1 MVTRDVALAR
11 VERLDGCETG
21 AAEAFVM
28 DEDAFRAFYDR
39 TARALWAYLSRVTG
53 SGAVADD
60 LLQEAYY
67 RLLTARTRFD
77 DDAHRRNYLF
87 RIATN
92 LVRDRHRRSATESRV
107 FDVWRQAGPHDDAE
121 SGPAAGGGAVARDR
135 EESHRRARSADLRRA
150 LARLKP
156 RDREMLWLA
165 YAEGS
170 SHSEIAGALGLRMGS
185 VRVLL
190 FRARRRLA
198 ALLGIERPPNDRG
211 GNRETR

>member
-11 VERLDGCETG
+11 VERLAGCEAG
-21 AAEAFVM
+21 ATEAFVM
-28 DEDAFRAFYDR
+28 DEDAFRTFYDR

-67 RLLTARTRFD
+67 RLLTTRTGFD

-92 LVRDRHRRSATESRV
+92 LVHDRHRRSASESRV
-107 FDVWRQAGPHDDAE
+107 FGAWRHDDTE
-121 SGPAAGGGAVARDR
+121 SRAAAGAGAAAVDR
-135 EESHRRARSADLRRA
+135 EESERRARSADLHRA

-198 ALLGIERPPNDRG
+198 ALLDVARPPIDRG